1 VGRRLLV
8 YVLRGT
14 DIDDALAA
22 LPGLVRLGRRERD
35 GGGYNRLRIV
45 LALPEPS
52 ASLGSAQQAL
62 ASLPERD
69 DRVHLHVVGDEVV
82 RGL

>member
-1 VGRRLLV
+1 VGHRLLV

-14 DIDDALAA
+14 GADDALAA
-22 LPGLVRLGRRERD
+22 LPGLIRLGRRERD

-45 LALPEPS
+45 LALPDPG
-52 ASLGSAQQAL
+52 ASLGPAQQVL
-62 ASLPERD
+62 ASAPERD
-69 DRVHLHVVGDEVV
+69 DRVHLHVVGEEAA